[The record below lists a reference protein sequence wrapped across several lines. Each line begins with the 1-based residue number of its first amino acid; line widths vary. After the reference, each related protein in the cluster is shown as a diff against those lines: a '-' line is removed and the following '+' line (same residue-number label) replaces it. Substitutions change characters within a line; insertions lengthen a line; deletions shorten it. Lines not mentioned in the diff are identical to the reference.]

1 MPLQATG
8 LARLRVLLIVAVA
21 IAGLAVLL
29 WARGRHSSFAPATVN
44 VNRDEQVTGSVS
56 ETPALAST
64 ASISPML
71 ETGTPATPTTPSTA
85 SAAQTPGALNA
96 EETPPNQA
104 ASKDAALAG
113 SFVGTLKLII
123 PVVGVRPDQ
132 LLDTFTDA
140 RSDGRVHDAIDIPA
154 PAGTPVV
161 AAADGEI
168 IKLFQSERG
177 GTTIYQLSIDK
188 KLVFY
193 YAHLQRY
200 ADGLV
205 AGKFAKQGEVIGYVG
220 DNGNAGAGNFHLHFS
235 ISVVADPRRYWEGT
249 NINPYPLLRK

>member
-1 MPLQATG
+1 MSPAPSPVPPVGSAT
-8 LARLRVLLIVAVA
+8 
-21 IAGLAVLL
+21 
-29 WARGRHSSFAPATVN
+29 SS
-44 VNRDEQVTGSVS
+44 S
-56 ETPALAST
+56 
-64 ASISPML
+64 
-71 ETGTPATPTTPSTA
+71 
-85 SAAQTPGALNA
+85 AQTPGPLNA
-96 EETPPNQA
+96 EGPPPPLENNQA
-104 ASKDAALAG
+104 AANDPTLTG

-140 RSDGRVHDAIDIPA
+140 RSEGRVHDAIDIPA

-177 GTTIYQLSIDK
+177 GTTIYQLSPDK

-200 ADGLV
+200 ADGL
-205 AGKFAKQGEVIGYVG
+205 APGKSVKQGEVIAYVG
-220 DNGNAGAGNFHLHFS
+220 DTGNAGVGNFHLHFS
-235 ISVVADPRRYWEGT
+235 IAIISDPKRYWEGT
-249 NINPYPLLRK
+249 NINPYPLLHK